1 MGICSHGY
9 SMEKVEALLRLL
21 ALCALALAAV
31 LMSTDRQTTMF
42 LGVIAKKATF
52 HCAKIFV
59 LSVYLY
65 TIGAGYTL
73 AQLVRCLYL
82 NKLSHQVHTLALSPH
97 FLNWIYFLVD
107 QMVVYVIFAVTCASM
122 QIALF
127 ALTGEEDFQW
137 MKLCN
142 NYRRFCFQLGGSLVC
157 GLLAFFFLVLISG
170 ISTFNLF
177 RWYSPNFLCLK
188 PKRIAV
194 VANPNS

>member
-82 NKLSHQVHTLALSPH
+82 NKLSH
-97 FLNWIYFLVD
+97 